1 MILGILSAPHIHSD
15 FSFVAYISVFLLFFL
30 FLSGYLSRKSLS
42 GKYEAAFVFFFVSL
56 SFLSGLLISHR
67 TDPRNFKRHYS
78 HYTVSGKPN
87 LIKIRISKVL
97 KNTSKYYNY
106 TGEIININNINTTG
120 KILLKASKS
129 EKKFRPGDI
138 LLLLANQENIK
149 EIASAG
155 NPFVFDYKKFMSS
168 KGIYH
173 QINLQ
178 KTAYQ
183 IISPGNSLN
192 PADFFEKIRAHIKK
206 LFIKNG
212 ITGKEYQLASSL
224 LIGER
229 NLLDPEI
236 VKSFQQ
242 AGTIHI
248 LAISGLHIG
257 ILLLFINFIFL
268 PVKKKG
274 GKKLFLLL
282 TLTVLWLYAF
292 ITGLSPSVLRAVVMF
307 SFFQIGLNLK
317 RENYILNSLFASAFI
332 LILLKPSIVY
342 EVGFQLSYAA
352 VLGII
357 AFYPIL
363 SKPIQKWKKP
373 WKWLGDLF
381 IVSLSAQLGILPL
394 SLYYFHQFPL
404 FFLLANLL
412 VIPLLFLV
420 LFTGF
425 ALIILGSLGINFKI
439 LWEFWDLLLKLLLQ
453 INYKIAELD
462 HSLISHIKFDFFKM
476 FFLFIIIFLFYRLL
490 KTRFSGKYLL
500 YFLAAVAIFQIYGL
514 SLKWTQ
520 RKENRLYFLKN
531 YSQGLIAVSN
541 GNKIKFYTNAPPADP
556 FVVQAFKKVYKEVKT
571 DSLPFYMPLK
581 KFQILY
587 IDSTGIWEFDS
598 IKPRIVCLQQSP
610 KINLEKLVLKYRPEK
625 IISLSGNY
633 PSFNEK
639 WKKTCKDYGIKFINI
654 TETGALIMDI
664 DE

>member
-1 MILGILSAPHIHSD
+1 
-15 FSFVAYISVFLLFFL
+15 
-30 FLSGYLSRKSLS
+30 
-42 GKYEAAFVFFFVSL
+42 
-56 SFLSGLLISHR
+56 
-67 TDPRNFKRHYS
+67 
-78 HYTVSGKPN
+78 
-87 LIKIRISKVL
+87 
-97 KNTSKYYNY
+97 
-106 TGEIININNINTTG
+106 
-120 KILLKASKS
+120 
-129 EKKFRPGDI
+129 
-138 LLLLANQENIK
+138 
-149 EIASAG
+149 
-155 NPFVFDYKKFMSS
+155 
-168 KGIYH
+168 
-173 QINLQ
+173 
-178 KTAYQ
+178 
-183 IISPGNSLN
+183 
-192 PADFFEKIRAHIKK
+192 
-206 LFIKNG
+206 
-212 ITGKEYQLASSL
+212 
-224 LIGER
+224 
-229 NLLDPEI
+229 
-236 VKSFQQ
+236 
-242 AGTIHI
+242 
-248 LAISGLHIG
+248 
-257 ILLLFINFIFL
+257 
-268 PVKKKG
+268 
-274 GKKLFLLL
+274 
-282 TLTVLWLYAF
+282 
-292 ITGLSPSVLRAVVMF
+292 
-307 SFFQIGLNLK
+307 
-317 RENYILNSLFASAFI
+317 
-332 LILLKPSIVY
+332 
-342 EVGFQLSYAA
+342 
-352 VLGII
+352 
-357 AFYPIL
+357 
-363 SKPIQKWKKP
+363 
-373 WKWLGDLF
+373 
-381 IVSLSAQLGILPL
+381 
-394 SLYYFHQFPL
+394 
-404 FFLLANLL
+404 

-625 IISLSGNY
+625 IISLSSNY